1 MKNNLEIGSRIR
13 NIRENMNLSRY
24 SFSEKVNISEIFLS
38 QIERGEKSLSL
49 NTLIN
54 ICVNTGCSADYL
66 LFGKTDENT
75 STQKTIRLL
84 NQLPPEINNIF
95 YDIAG
100 SVKNV
105 YDYSKNKH

>member
-13 NIRENMNLSRY
+13 KVREGMNLSRDL
-24 SFSEKVNISEIFLS
+24 FSEKINISEIFLS

-49 NTLIN
+49 NTLIS
-54 ICVNTGCSADYL
+54 ICNNTGCSADYL
-66 LFGKTDENT
+66 LFGNSEENP

-84 NQLPPEINNIF
+84 NQLPPEINNII

-105 YDYSKNKH
+105 YDYSKNKL